1 MIRALSL
8 ALVTAALVPAS
19 AAADISTTAITTPA
33 QPTYRLFE
41 ASVKANEPLRITGTT
56 DGLPGDLVDI
66 VCTRGE
72 GGFERAVANVP
83 VAQGRAPSTR

>member
-19 AAADISTTAITTPA
+19 AAADVTTTAITTPA

-41 ASVKANEPLRITGTT
+41 ASVKRQSAETH
-56 DGLPGDLVDI
+56 
-66 VCTRGE
+66 
-72 GGFERAVANVP
+72 
-83 VAQGRAPSTR
+83 